1 MEIEKL
7 HISDNGIKMLG
18 QMKITTVE
26 QLLEIDIIS
35 LKALLKKH
43 RKCQTYFDEIYEAIK
58 KLDLHFKYEYPTYYP
73 YISNKSDD
81 LEQIKIADLNLTPD
95 LRKYLLKYDNLGLFF
110 REIAYDK
117 NKLKKFLYI
126 NIKPNEN
133 YNWLLET
140 LHYLGNNGNLLALNI
155 YKYQHFLLQ
164 ETLNFNSF
172 ISAIISDSK
181 VVQALNKHDIYF
193 IGDLVKYNEEDLQNL
208 EGIGPKT
215 MQIVKEALKKYNLFF
230 NMSTITYYEY
240 EFSLKSF
247 DISILKLDNILENR
261 LRNININNLDDLFF
275 SNKVDFFNTE
285 ELSQIR
291 KSFKELGFDIT
302 KSFLGSTVSPEVLEY
317 NDLIFRKKIL
327 EEELNNINQKLSG
340 LFPIMFSD
348 NSKTEELE
356 LTKNNL

>member
-7 HISDNGIKMLG
+7 HISDNGIKMLSK
-18 QMKITTVE
+18 MKITTVE
-26 QLLEIDIIS
+26 QLLEVDIIS

-43 RKCQTYFDEIYEAIK
+43 HKCQIYFDEIYEAIK
-58 KLDLHFKYEYPTYYP
+58 KLDLHFKYEYSTYYP

-81 LEQIKIADLNLTPD
+81 LEQIKIADLDLTPD

-126 NIKPNEN
+126 NIKPHKN

-164 ETLNFNSF
+164 ETLNFNSL
-172 ISAIISDSK
+172 ISAIISDYK
-181 VVQALNKHDIYF
+181 VVQALNKQDIYF

-230 NMSTITYYEY
+230 NMSTTTYYEY

-302 KSFLGSTVSPEVLEY
+302 KGFLGSTVSPEVLEY

-348 NSKTEELE
+348 NSKTEELG

>member
-1 MEIEKL
+1 
-7 HISDNGIKMLG
+7 
-18 QMKITTVE
+18 
-26 QLLEIDIIS
+26 
-35 LKALLKKH
+35 
-43 RKCQTYFDEIYEAIK
+43 
-58 KLDLHFKYEYPTYYP
+58 
-73 YISNKSDD
+73 
-81 LEQIKIADLNLTPD
+81 
-95 LRKYLLKYDNLGLFF
+95 
-110 REIAYDK
+110 
-117 NKLKKFLYI
+117 
-126 NIKPNEN
+126 
-133 YNWLLET
+133 
-140 LHYLGNNGNLLALNI
+140 
-155 YKYQHFLLQ
+155 
-164 ETLNFNSF
+164 
-172 ISAIISDSK
+172 
-181 VVQALNKHDIYF
+181 
-193 IGDLVKYNEEDLQNL
+193 
-208 EGIGPKT
+208 

-302 KSFLGSTVSPEVLEY
+302 KGFLGSTVSPEVLEY
-317 NDLIFRKKIL
+317 NDLIFWKKKL
-327 EEELNNINQKLSG
+327 EEELNNIKQILSG

>member
-7 HISDNGIKMLG
+7 HISDNGIKMLS

-81 LEQIKIADLNLTPD
+81 LEQIKIADLDLTPD

-126 NIKPNEN
+126 NIKPHKN

-164 ETLNFNSF
+164 ETINFNSF

-193 IGDLVKYNEEDLQNL
+193 IGGLVKDY
-208 EGIGPKT
+208 
-215 MQIVKEALKKYNLFF
+215 V
-230 NMSTITYYEY
+230 
-240 EFSLKSF
+240 
-247 DISILKLDNILENR
+247 ILI
-261 LRNININNLDDLFF
+261 
-275 SNKVDFFNTE
+275 
-285 ELSQIR
+285 
-291 KSFKELGFDIT
+291 
-302 KSFLGSTVSPEVLEY
+302 
-317 NDLIFRKKIL
+317 
-327 EEELNNINQKLSG
+327 
-340 LFPIMFSD
+340 
-348 NSKTEELE
+348 
-356 LTKNNL
+356 